1 MCLAGVTFLRIICF
15 SLTSSSGHTLM
26 SPVLTILDRIKAV
39 NEGKLQLMLLITSSG
54 LISWDYKSS
63 ICHTFE
69 GQAIDK
75 FGYWNIYLWCTRK
88 AY

>member
-1 MCLAGVTFLRIICF
+1 MCLAGVTFLRLICF

-26 SPVLTILDRIKAV
+26 SPLTILDRIKAV

-75 FGYWNIYLWCTRK
+75 FGIYLWCTRK